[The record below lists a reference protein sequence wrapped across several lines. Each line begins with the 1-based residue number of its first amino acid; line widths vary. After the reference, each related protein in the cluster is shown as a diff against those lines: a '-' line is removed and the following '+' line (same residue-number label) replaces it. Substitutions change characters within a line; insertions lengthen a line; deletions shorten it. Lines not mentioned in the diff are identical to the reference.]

1 MSSSN
6 FRRNKAEIEKFRKDL
21 KAMFGDIREIDKK
34 VLNKAVNL
42 GAAHARRNTPVVTG
56 FMRKSWHV
64 SPTEV
69 KSDGA
74 EKSLYNT
81 ADYASYVNDG
91 HRQEVGRYVPALGKT
106 LKKPW
111 VEGQYMLEKANNRV
125 EKSLIRE
132 FRKEIEEVNRK
143 HDK

>member
-6 FRRNKAEIEKFRKDL
+6 YRRNKAFIEQYRKDL
-21 KAMFGDIREIDKK
+21 RAILDDIREIDKK
-34 VLNKAVNL
+34 CLNKAVNL
-42 GAAHARRNTPVVTG
+42 GSAYAKRNTPVVTG
-56 FMRKSWHV
+56 FMRKSWHA
-64 SPTEV
+64 SRTEI
-69 KSDGA
+69 KPDGV

-91 HRQEVGRYVPALGKT
+91 HRQEVGRYVPVLGKT

-111 VEGQYMLEKANNRV
+111 VEGNYTLEKANNRV

-132 FRKEIEEVNRK
+132 FKKEIERVNRE